1 MIKLMA
7 LYDHPE
13 DTEAFERHYRDVHT
27 PIVLE
32 MPHLR
37 GFDVS
42 RPVGEGSPYFLVA
55 EMRYDSADELQRS
68 MDSDAG
74 KAAVEDLGNFAGA
87 GVTVVT
93 VETESVA

>member
-13 DTEAFERHYRDVHT
+13 DADAFNRHYRDVHT

-37 GFDVS
+37 GFHVS
-42 RPVGEGSPYFLVA
+42 RPVGDGSPYFLVA
-55 EMRYDSADELQRS
+55 EMHYDSAAELERS

-93 VETESVA
+93 VETESIA